1 MEYKMETQNLNVW
14 YGDNHVLKDVDLK
27 ILENQV
33 TALIGPSGCGKS
45 TLLMTLNR
53 LIELID
59 GARVEGRVLLDGE
72 GIYNHDVDVTDIR
85 RRVGMVFQKPNPLP
99 KSIYEN
105 VAYGPRIHGVRDK
118 KKLDRIVKKSLQAVG
133 LWDEVHDRLNDS
145 AFNLSVGQQQRLC
158 IARALAVKPEV
169 LLMDEPCSALDP
181 TTTRRIEE
189 VIRALKT
196 AITVVIVTHNMHQ
209 AMRVSDYTA
218 FLYMGRIAEYG
229 ETEQVFE
236 NPKNPLTR
244 DYINGRFG

>member
-1 MEYKMETQNLNVW
+1 LEYKMETQNLNVW

-72 GIYNHDVDVTDIR
+72 DIYNHDVDVTDIR

-196 AITVVIVTHNMHQ
+196 TITVVIVTHNMHQ

>member
-1 MEYKMETQNLNVW
+1 MEYKMEIQNLNVW

-72 GIYNHDVDVTDIR
+72 DIYNHDVDVTDIR

-133 LWDEVHDRLNDS
+133 LWDEVHDRLN
-145 AFNLSVGQQQRLC
+145 
-158 IARALAVKPEV
+158 AVSYTHLTLPTI
-169 LLMDEPCSALDP
+169 LL
-181 TTTRRIEE
+181 
-189 VIRALKT
+189 V
-196 AITVVIVTHNMHQ
+196 
-209 AMRVSDYTA
+209 
-218 FLYMGRIAEYG
+218 
-229 ETEQVFE
+229 
-236 NPKNPLTR
+236 
-244 DYINGRFG
+244 